1 MRWLLRKDLLILGRS
16 RLLLALLVLYP
27 AVIALLIGFA
37 LSRSPSRP
45 RVAIVNETAPGET
58 IKVGS
63 QRVPVGRYAQQLF
76 DQVQPVPVR
85 TRAQAIAKVASGD
98 VIAAVVI
105 PPDIAA
111 RLSSDVEQAQ
121 LEVIYNGNALEQS
134 LVRSQLDSA
143 LAQANLGFSQQIQKA
158 AGGALGTLLEGG
170 NLGSIG
176 APEDLIGLEQIP
188 PTLGRIIARQPHGR
202 DRSELERIDAFAGF
216 AAQNLTL
223 AERVLATIS
232 QPITVKSV
240 LVHGRRTPLDTF
252 AVVVA
257 ASVSLMFVC
266 VLLAAGGVALE
277 REENTLTRLI
287 RTPAGVRGE
296 GGARSR
302 GGALVA
308 PAALL
313 GEKTLLAAGCGA
325 ALALAMLAG
334 IGAFV
339 TLDWSRVGLWLVALA
354 FGALAFGA
362 LGVAIGAFARE
373 VRAASLLAFLTT
385 LPLALLALVPAGS
398 VSSGFYDVIGVISF
412 VFPFKAALQA
422 LDTAVNS
429 ASPAL
434 SLSLVHLAVLAV
446 AFGVLARLGLARA
459 E

>member
-1 MRWLLRKDLLILGRS
+1 M
-16 RLLLALLVLYP
+16 
-27 AVIALLIGFA
+27 
-37 LSRSPSRP
+37 
-45 RVAIVNETAPGET
+45 
-58 IKVGS
+58 
-63 QRVPVGRYAQQLF
+63 
-76 DQVQPVPVR
+76 
-85 TRAQAIAKVASGD
+85 
-98 VIAAVVI
+98 
-105 PPDIAA
+105 
-111 RLSSDVEQAQ
+111 
-121 LEVIYNGNALEQS
+121 
-134 LVRSQLDSA
+134 
-143 LAQANLGFSQQIQKA
+143 
-158 AGGALGTLLEGG
+158 
-170 NLGSIG
+170 
-176 APEDLIGLEQIP
+176 
-188 PTLGRIIARQPHGR
+188 
-202 DRSELERIDAFAGF
+202 
-216 AAQNLTL
+216 
-223 AERVLATIS
+223 LATIS

-240 LVHGRRTPLDTF
+240 LVHGARTPLDTF

-287 RTPAGVRGE
+287 RTPAGGRGD

-302 GGALVA
+302 GRALVS

-313 GEKTLLAAGCGA
+313 GEKTLLAAGAGA
-325 ALALAMLAG
+325 ALAFAMLAG

-398 VSSGFYDVIGVISF
+398 VSSGFYAVIGVISF